1 MWTVINSPSSPYAE
15 AIRSIKLTVDLNGK
29 ANGTKVVG
37 LTSCLASEGKST
49 LAAAMATLIAQSGAR
64 VILIDCDLRHPSL
77 SRVLAPG
84 ADAGFVDV
92 VAGKLDLA
100 DAIWT
105 DPTTNMEFLPAGASV
120 PNATEMLA
128 SERAKSLFDR
138 LQIAYDYVIVD
149 LAPLVAGMDVRVTSG
164 LIESYLLVVEWGA
177 TKIDAVQYALRAA
190 PSVHAN
196 IVGVVLNKV
205 DMAAMGR
212 YDRHGADYYYGQ
224 PRRLRSVN

>member
-1 MWTVINSPSSPYAE
+1 
-15 AIRSIKLTVDLNGK
+15 
-29 ANGTKVVG
+29 
-37 LTSCLASEGKST
+37 
-49 LAAAMATLIAQSGAR
+49 MATLIAQGGAR
-64 VILIDCDLRHPSL
+64 VILLDCDLRHPSL
-77 SRVLAPG
+77 SRVLAPD

-105 DPTTNMEFLPAGASV
+105 DPTTQMEFLPAGASV

-128 SERAKSLFDR
+128 SEAAKSLFDK
-138 LQIAYDYVIVD
+138 LQIEYDYVIVD
-149 LAPLVAGMDVRVTSG
+149 LAPLIAGMDVRVTSD
-164 LIESYLLVVEWGA
+164 LINSYLLVVEWGA

-224 PRRLRSVN
+224 PRHLRSVN